1 MRYVGFWRRLI
12 AFIVDTIILTIAQ
25 IPIDAIASPFTIK
38 PDSLSNSSQSLTYLG
53 ANIIYALVI
62 IVGWWLYWVT
72 LQHKFGQTLGKKLL
86 GIKVVDSQGK
96 TPSSGVFGKR
106 EFIGKLASTIL
117 LGIGYLMIAF
127 DSKKQGLHDKIA
139 GTYVIKA

>member
-1 MRYVGFWRRLI
+1 MQYVGFWRRLI

-25 IPIDAIASPFTIK
+25 IPIDAIAKPFTVK

-53 ANIIYALVI
+53 ANIIYVLVI

-96 TPSSGVFGKR
+96 TPSSGVLGKR